1 FRLIEHL
8 ERKSVWQRLY
18 GIWQCSSKCWESSR
32 HLKGVCTS
40 ASQRARI
47 SPTFLTKQ
55 RRISI
60 SRCYAHFKV
69 CLRTHLSTCNVPCP
83 YSKESARWP
92 KKVQYGRIKGFVRCL
107 LGNFLMRL

>member
-1 FRLIEHL
+1 MTQFRLIEHL

-47 SPTFLTKQ
+47 SPTFLT
-55 RRISI
+55 
-60 SRCYAHFKV
+60 
-69 CLRTHLSTCNVPCP
+69 THLSTCNVPCP